1 MTIEKELPTHGIERK
16 HEKIT
21 PADLYDATAAMGE
34 LFFSAFSAIGK
45 VLWGVLF
52 GLLSAFKRG
61 WAHVSRFFM
70 QIFTKA
76 IAFIISPFIRY
87 NKALHISR
95 SEVAK
100 AKSEKGSFAGFKASS
115 KMAGRML
122 LGKRG
127 ILVTAANWVLPI
139 VSCIFLFNVISFANN
154 QAYAIKLTVNGHF
167 IGYIDDESIFNGAEK
182 AVQKRINFTGS
193 NTQIISFEPA
203 YEIAASGYGTTLN
216 INQLTDKILGLISDD
231 IADGYGMYIGDEYY
245 GTLSEHESV
254 DKALAS
260 VLDKYRSNSDKE
272 TVAFDKEISFVP
284 GKYMID
290 SFVSES
296 NMIKLLTSNKKV
308 AAYYTVVDGDS
319 PAAICD
325 KVDMTYEELAAL
337 NPGFNAKTT
346 VYGGQKIKI
355 AQEEP
360 FLSVIITREEHYTE
374 EFDYETVY
382 VDDFSYFK
390 DDKYVQQKGQ
400 NGERAVVAN
409 VSYINSVEVNRHIL
423 SRTVTK
429 EPVKRI
435 VSVGTKPRLKNSAP
449 AQTVQAGEYL
459 WPVGNAGGKIS
470 CLPWMA
476 KGGYKHSYSD
486 NGGHKGLDIATPIGT
501 PIYAAGTGTI
511 TVMKD
516 QWHSGGFGNLI
527 VIRHDDGKE
536 TYYAHLNAFSS
547 TIYVGK
553 RVTMGEGIAYS
564 GNTGYSFG
572 PHLHFEVRIN
582 GIPQYPPD
590 YLPAHISEWG
600 EYV

>member
-1 MTIEKELPTHGIERK
+1 MTIEKELPAQGIERK
-16 HEKIT
+16 HERIT
-21 PADLYDATAAMGE
+21 LSDLYDATAAMGE
-34 LFFSAFSAIGK
+34 LFYSAFSAIGK
-45 VLWGVLF
+45 VLWGVILGLF
-52 GLLSAFKRG
+52 VTLKRG
-61 WAHVSRFFM
+61 WAYVSRFFIH
-70 QIFTKA
+70 IFTKA
-76 IAFIISPFIRY
+76 IAFLISPVIRY
-87 NKALHISR
+87 KRALHLSR
-95 SEVAK
+95 SEVAR
-100 AKSEKGSFAGFKASS
+100 ARSEKGALAGFKASS

-139 VSCIFLFNVISFANN
+139 ASCIFLFNVINFANN

-167 IGYIDDESIFNGAEK
+167 IGYIDDESIFNSAEK

-193 NTQIISFEPA
+193 NTRVISFEPA

-216 INQLTDKILGLISDD
+216 ENQLTDKILGLISDD
-231 IADGYGMYIGDEYY
+231 IADGYGMYIGDDYY

-254 DKALAS
+254 DRALAS
-260 VLDKYRSNSDKE
+260 VLDQYRSDSEKE
-272 TVAFDKEISFVP
+272 NVAFDKEISFVP

-290 SFVSES
+290 SFVGETD
-296 NMIKLLTSNKKV
+296 MIKLLTSNKKV

-319 PAAICD
+319 PSAICD

-337 NPGFNAKTT
+337 NPGFSASYA

-355 AQEEP
+355 SQEEP

-374 EFDYETVY
+374 EFAYETEY

-390 DDKYVQQKGQ
+390 GDKYEQQKGR

-409 VSYINSVEVNRHIL
+409 VSYINGVEVNRHIL

-429 EPVKRI
+429 EPVKCI
-435 VSVGTKPRLKNSAP
+435 FSVGTKPRMANSAP
-449 AQTVQAGEYL
+449 AQTVEAGEYL
-459 WPVGNAGGKIS
+459 WPVGNAGGRIS

-476 KGGYKHSYSD
+476 KGGYRHSYS
-486 NGGHKGLDIATPIGT
+486 GHKGLDIATPIGT

-511 TVMKD
+511 TVIKD
-516 QWHSGGFGNLI
+516 QWHSGGYGNLI

-536 TYYAHLNAFSS
+536 TYYAHLDSFSS
-547 TIYVGK
+547 TIFVGK

-564 GNTGYSFG
+564 GNTGRSDG

-590 YLPAHISEWG
+590 YLPSHITEWNA
-600 EYV
+600 YV

>member
-1 MTIEKELPTHGIERK
+1 MTIEKELPAQGIERK

-21 PADLYDATAAMGE
+21 LSDLYNATAAMGE
-34 LFFSAFSAIGK
+34 LFFSAFAAIGST
-45 VLWGVLF
+45 LWGAIL
-52 GLLSAFKRG
+52 GLLAAFMRG
-61 WAHVSRFFM
+61 WGYVSRFFM
-70 QIFTKA
+70 RIFIKTA
-76 IAFIISPFIRY
+76 AFVISPFIRY
-87 NKALHISR
+87 KKAIRMSR
-95 SEVAK
+95 HEVSRTK
-100 AKSEKGSFAGFKASS
+100 AEKGSLAGFVASA

-127 ILVTAANWVLPI
+127 ILVTVVNWALPI
-139 VSCIFLFNVISFANN
+139 VSCIFLFNVINFANN

-167 IGYIDDESIFNGAEK
+167 IGYIDDESVFNGAEK

-193 NTQIISFEPA
+193 NTHTISFEPA
-203 YEIAASGYGTTLN
+203 YEVAASGYGTTLN
-216 INQLTDKILGLISDD
+216 TNQLTDKILGLISDD

-245 GTLSEHESV
+245 GTLSAHESV
-254 DKALAS
+254 DKALAA
-260 VLDKYRSNSDKE
+260 VLDKYRSETDKE

-284 GKYMID
+284 GKYMVD
-290 SFVSES
+290 SFVGETD
-296 NMIKLLTSNKKV
+296 MIKLLTSNKKV

-319 PAAICD
+319 PSAICD

-337 NPGFNAKTT
+337 NPGFNVNYP

-355 AQEEP
+355 SKDEP

-374 EFDYETVY
+374 MFDYETEY
-382 VDDFSYFK
+382 VDDSTIFK
-390 DDKYVQQKGQ
+390 DDKKVRQNGQ
-400 NGERAVVAN
+400 DGERAVVAN
-409 VSYINSVEVNRHIL
+409 VSYINGVEVNRHVL

-435 VSVGTKPRLKNSAP
+435 VSVGTKPRMANSAP
-449 AQTVQAGEYL
+449 AQTVEAGEYL
-459 WPVGNAGGKIS
+459 WPVGNAGGRIS

-476 KGGYKHSYSD
+476 KSGYMHSY
-486 NGGHKGLDIATPIGT
+486 GGHKGLDIATPVGT

-511 TVMKD
+511 TVIKD
-516 QWHSGGFGNLI
+516 EWHSGGFGNLI

-536 TYYAHLNAFSS
+536 TYYAHLDTFSS

-564 GNTGYSFG
+564 GNTGYSDG

-582 GIPQYPPD
+582 GIAQYPPD
-590 YLPAHISEWG
+590 YLPAHITEWG
-600 EYV
+600 TYV